1 MSTRIGGG
9 VSLSA
14 IQEVGRFESIRA
26 YRRVKASRNYVEDR
40 DVPLTNELM
49 TLNKCHVFS
58 AVSSC
63 VEYLEGDD
71 RYRTFTSF
79 CKLPLYVF

>member
-1 MSTRIGGG
+1 MSTRLGGG

-14 IQEVGRFESIRA
+14 TQDVGRFEGIRA
-26 YRRVKASRNYVEDR
+26 YRRVQASRNYVEDR
-40 DVPLTNELM
+40 VVPLTNELM
-49 TLNKCHVFS
+49 TLSKCHVFS

-63 VEYLEGDD
+63 VEYLEGGD
-71 RYRTFTSF
+71 RFRTYTSF